1 MKKLF
6 LLFII
11 ALFTGC
17 SGIILEPA
25 NFAWPIESVMET
37 NEKGFIQENRYSFSV
52 NVKPLFFAERND
64 SASFKKESV
73 RVIRGNKGYYY
84 MIASGFKNIY
94 LFSVD
99 NGQMLVKDVIF
110 VSEFGVDLPAL
121 NQRNPYIELLEGE
134 STLLFLNSDGIKGKE

>member
-6 LLFII
+6 LLII
-11 ALFTGC
+11 ISLITGC

-25 NFAWPIESVMET
+25 DFSWPIESVMET
-37 NEKGFIQENRYSFSV
+37 NDKGFIQDSRYSFSV

-64 SASFKKESV
+64 SSSFKKESV
-73 RVIRGNKGYYY
+73 RVIRGTKGYYY
-84 MIASGFKNIY
+84 MIASGFKNVY
-94 LFSVD
+94 LFNVD

-110 VSEFGVDLPAL
+110 VSEFGVDLPAF
-121 NQRNPYIELLEGE
+121 NQRNPYVELLEGE

>member
-6 LLFII
+6 ILFVFILLS
-11 ALFTGC
+11 GC
-17 SGIILEPA
+17 AGVVLEPA
-25 NFAWPIESVMET
+25 NFAWPLESVLEA
-37 NEKGFIQENRYSFSV
+37 NEKGFIEENRYSFSV

-64 SASFKKESV
+64 SSSFNKESV

-94 LFSVD
+94 IFTVD
-99 NGQMLVKDVIF
+99 NGAMTLYDIIF
-110 VSEFGVDLPAL
+110 VSEFGVDLPAF

-134 STLLFLNSDGIKGKE
+134 ETLLLLNSDGIKGR